1 MLISFLGF
9 FIPGYSA
16 NWVKVAENST
26 HVAYINVDKVTTLSD
41 NIISFWT
48 LTNYKN
54 NNVSAISKFM
64 ADCVK
69 GKKTHLYF
77 SYYNEPM
84 GKGRVV
90 SQDNWERSSFP
101 KPNTI
106 KSKVMKFACKYQ
118 SEIPQQNK
126 MYREDEAF
134 YEY

>member
-1 MLISFLGF
+1 
-9 FIPGYSA
+9 
-16 NWVKVAENST
+16 
-26 HVAYINVDKVTTLSD
+26 
-41 NIISFWT
+41 
-48 LTNYKN
+48 
-54 NNVSAISKFM
+54 
-64 ADCVK
+64 
-69 GKKTHLYF
+69 
-77 SYYNEPM
+77 M